1 MVADESST
9 VSDEYGTPAPLPPGV
24 LAATWQ
30 ATLFIGVLTLI
41 LGIAWLGFVRY
52 RRLIDSFAVK
62 LSVVCK
68 AWI

>member
-1 MVADESST
+1 MATTAELNQST
-9 VSDEYGTPAPLPPGV
+9 LAENTVGVPP
-24 LAATWQ
+24 T
-30 ATLFIGVLTLI
+30 VLTLI
-41 LGIAWLGFVRY
+41 LGIASLGFVRY